1 MFSAFLKPA
10 LSGLK
15 VVNTNARAEK
25 PQPQFVQFVCIYP
38 VYPESE
44 LMNNH
49 VARSAIYRGIHTV
62 RVAIDGGSPQK
73 VVKMSTMTV

>member
-1 MFSAFLKPA
+1 MKA
-10 LSGLK
+10 
-15 VVNTNARAEK
+15 VHTNARAEK

-73 VVKMSTMTV
+73 VVKMAIMTV